1 MVLGTYVN
9 LYEADSKAAS
19 KPEIDILPPP
29 NLDHLAPD
37 LNRGDEEKVQVEFL
51 APEVQGRPAHQEKH
65 PEEKGSFVGFEKNE
79 QIQL

>member
-29 NLDHLAPD
+29 NLDLLAPD
-37 LNRGDEEKVQVEFL
+37 RGDVEEKVQVEFL
-51 APEVQGRPAHQEKH
+51 SPEIQGKPVHQEKH
-65 PEEKGSFVGFEKNE
+65 PDEKGSNVAY
-79 QIQL
+79 

>member
-29 NLDHLAPD
+29 NLDRIAPD
-37 LNRGDEEKVQVEFL
+37 RGDVEEKVQVEFL
-51 APEVQGRPAHQEKH
+51 SPDIQGKPAHQVKH
-65 PEEKGSFVGFEKNE
+65 PDEKGSYVGYE
-79 QIQL
+79 